1 MKKKAITRL
10 DYCQYLL
17 VSQTNY
23 TLTNY
28 AEHHPESISHDRIN
42 SLMTAY
48 SIKIIVT
55 KLNWL
60 IANTVATPIALL
72 KASAS
77 LTVSM
82 SIQRPNNT
90 GSLITVFM
98 TKPPMAKANLTI

>member
-1 MKKKAITRL
+1 
-10 DYCQYLL
+10 
-17 VSQTNY
+17 
-23 TLTNY
+23 
-28 AEHHPESISHDRIN
+28 
-42 SLMTAY
+42 MTAATQSQIDAIFNQVVQY
-48 SIKIIVT
+48 NQQYDTSKPLFFDTETTGGGRNDQIIVT
-55 KLNWL
+55 KSNWL

>member
-1 MKKKAITRL
+1 MGKVKDDIVL
-10 DYCQYLL
+10 DDDGYLIFDD
-17 VSQTNY
+17 
-23 TLTNY
+23 
-28 AEHHPESISHDRIN
+28 SILD
-42 SLMTAY
+42 
-48 SIKIIVT
+48 KIIVT

-98 TKPPMAKANLTI
+98 TKPPMAKTNLTI